1 MQESGYHSGVISKD
15 KDRKNL
21 LVSPFFFFTGS
32 EFTCR
37 PLMKTCG
44 FYGKDAITSSFNEF
58 KMVLAVPVREN
69 RGILGA

>member
-1 MQESGYHSGVISKD
+1 MQESGYHFGVISKD

-21 LVSPFFFFTGS
+21 PVFPFFTGS

-37 PLMKTCG
+37 PLMKTCS
-44 FYGKDAITSSFNEF
+44 FYEKDAITSSFNEF
-58 KMVLAVPVREN
+58 KMALAVPVREN

>member
-15 KDRKNL
+15 KDRKNVP
-21 LVSPFFFFTGS
+21 VSLFFTGS
-32 EFTCR
+32 EFTCG
-37 PLMKTCG
+37 PLMKTCS

-69 RGILGA
+69 RGNLGA